1 MIDDDPINQDLVMR
15 EKEYPVNQGYG
26 FAIETGIL
34 LTRMWIRMERQDPP
48 SGQAPEEV
56 ETM

>member
-26 FAIETGIL
+26 YAINGHSVNQNVDQDGKARSAIRTG
-34 LTRMWIRMERQDPP
+34 
-48 SGQAPEEV
+48 S
-56 ETM
+56 

>member
-1 MIDDDPINQDLVMR
+1 LIDDDPINQDLVMR
-15 EKEYPVNQGYG
+15 GKEDPVNQGYG

-48 SGQAPEEV
+48 SGQALE
-56 ETM
+56 